1 MNYNVKKLSDFDP
14 ELATKLKKYCYDLN
28 GYCQQVHKEMG
39 PFLNEYMYQDALAI
53 LLEENNVHPCVKEYY
68 FSVEFHGKRIT
79 HKHYVDFFVK
89 DKVFIECKAVE
100 HLGPEQRQQL
110 WNYMRLAN
118 VRIGIL
124 YNFAPVHDQSEHYYL
139 DPQTSTM
146 YMF

>member
-89 DKVFIECKAVE
+89 AGARNRSPCHCASDNRRGNSLYRTPFAVT
-100 HLGPEQRQQL
+100 L
-110 WNYMRLAN
+110 
-118 VRIGIL
+118 
-124 YNFAPVHDQSEHYYL
+124 
-139 DPQTSTM
+139 
-146 YMF
+146 